1 LDSTIIANP
10 YCLDQRSIKRQIFEI
25 NDDFDENASPSWGVT
40 AMRVRAAATICFAV
54 LTFAPAA
61 HADAVADFYRGKQ
74 LRLVVGSAVGGGYDL
89 YARALARELGKHI
102 PGGPS
107 IVVQNLPGAAG
118 MVMVNQLY
126 NQGPHDGTVIGAS
139 LNGIPTAPLLQSGA
153 KFDPAK
159 LNWLGSLAREAY
171 VAYVWHTAPV
181 SDIRDMKKQEI
192 LVGATTAGTTM
203 VDYPLLLNDLLGY
216 KFKVVRGYQGP
227 PQVNLA
233 IERGEVQGNGGLG
246 YATVKSLTQKWLD
259 EKKIKILVQYNF
271 ERVPELKG
279 VPLVTE
285 LAVNESQR
293 QAMRLVFA
301 RAEYSRPFVVSQD
314 VPKERVT
321 ALRRAFDA
329 TAKDPAFLAEARKL
343 KLDISPMSGEAMQAL
358 VADLAKT
365 PPQVIARVKAALIPP
380 AAK

>member
-1 LDSTIIANP
+1 MERCIVGAICAL
-10 YCLDQRSIKRQIFEI
+10 L
-25 NDDFDENASPSWGVT
+25 AS
-40 AMRVRAAATICFAV
+40 ACAAQ
-54 LTFAPAA
+54 
-61 HADAVADFYRGKQ
+61 ADPVADFFKGKQ
-74 LRLVVGSAVGGGYDL
+74 LRLIVGSAVGGGYDL

-126 NQGPHDGTVIGAS
+126 NQGPHDGTVIGGS
-139 LNGIPTAPLLQSGA
+139 LNGIPTAPLLQTGA
-153 KFDPAK
+153 KFDPAR

-181 SDIRDMKKQEI
+181 SHIRDLATKEI

-227 PQVNLA
+227 PQINLA
-233 IERGEVQGNGGLG
+233 MERGEVQGNGGLG
-246 YATVKSLTQKWLD
+246 YAVVKSLTRQWLE

-271 ERVPELKG
+271 EGVPELKG
-279 VPLVTE
+279 VPLVTD
-285 LAVNESQR
+285 LAVNEGQR

-343 KLDISPMSGEAMQAL
+343 QLDISPMSGETMQTMVQDL
-358 VADLAKT
+358 VKT
-365 PPQVIARVKAALIPP
+365 PPDVIARVKAALNAP